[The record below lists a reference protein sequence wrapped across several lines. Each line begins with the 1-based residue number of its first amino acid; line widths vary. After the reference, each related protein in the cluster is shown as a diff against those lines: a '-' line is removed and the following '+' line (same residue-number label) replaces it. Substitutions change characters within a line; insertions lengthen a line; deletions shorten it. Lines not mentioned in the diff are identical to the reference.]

1 MGFFADKVI
10 PALIFIFMGFILIRA
25 FRNPLGD
32 FMNWIRGL
40 IGNAR
45 ERAAERADQGGGM
58 TVAYE

>member
-10 PALIFIFMGFILIRA
+10 PAMIFIFMGFILIRA
-25 FRNPLGD
+25 FKNPLSD

-45 ERAAERADQGGGM
+45 DRASSGEQAGGM